1 LKQFKLTKNKEHTN
15 NDGAP
20 QVTKVKLVRDAI
32 GGIRLTTEHGEILQ
46 NVFVKDYEHVE
57 GSVTK
62 LNLEVIFIS
71 PYLKGSNW

>member
-1 LKQFKLTKNKEHTN
+1 MEKLKPVTKT
-15 NDGAP
+15 DQDQTDSVP
-20 QVTKVKLVRDAI
+20 VSTKVKLVRDAV
-32 GGIRLTTEHGEILQ
+32 GGIRLTTEHGEVLQ

-62 LNLEVIFIS
+62 INLEVIFIS